1 MRQRILLAAA
11 HVLREQGFAETTTK
25 EIARVASVSEG
36 SIYNHFPSKTALIA
50 ATMAELTSGIREAM
64 ARLLGQAGQ
73 NSVAENLTE
82 IVEAQIHFL
91 AELLPITGPT
101 LGNHQLRNWLRE
113 GGPSPGA
120 AVPAGP
126 VLGHAGLIAYLE
138 AEQRAGRLD
147 AEGKPPYLA
156 AALIGAALEYAFLTL
171 LTRSDVV
178 ATVARLPDDATEYA
192 RDVVQTVLAGHQRK
206 RTRG

>member
-1 MRQRILLAAA
+1 MRQRIVLAAA

-36 SIYNHFPSKTALIA
+36 SIYNHFPNKTALIA
-50 ATMAELTSGIREAM
+50 ATMAELTGGIREAM
-64 ARLLGQAGQ
+64 ARLLGQAGE
-73 NSVAENLTE
+73 NTVAENLSE
-82 IVEAQIHFL
+82 LVEAQIRFL
-91 AELLPITGPT
+91 TELLPIIGPT
-101 LGNHQLRNWLRE
+101 LGNHQLRDWLRE

-147 AEGKPPYLA
+147 AEAKPPYLA
-156 AALIGAALEYAFLTL
+156 AALVGAALEYTFLTL
-171 LTRSDVV
+171 LTRTDVIGAV
-178 ATVARLPDDATEYA
+178 AQLPGDTAEYA
-192 RDVVQTVLAGHQRK
+192 RGVVQTVLAGH
-206 RTRG
+206 T